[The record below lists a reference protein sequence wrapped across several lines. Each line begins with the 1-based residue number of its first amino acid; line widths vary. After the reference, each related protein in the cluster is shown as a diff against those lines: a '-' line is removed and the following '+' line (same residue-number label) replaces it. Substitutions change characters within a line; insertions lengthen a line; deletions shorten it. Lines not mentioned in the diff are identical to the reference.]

1 LEESHFGRIRQQK
14 YRFYRKDH
22 LKALLQVLDK
32 DTVKL
37 VAAELEVEVLD
48 KEEAGVDTM
57 AKKTVNYL
65 SDEDAE
71 TLQPRPPIVTVMGHV
86 DHGKVGHCAPV
97 GRSFYCILSL
107 HSAPGCPDVQIR
119 FLLCRSHLRA
129 TPPCFQAAQA
139 QRRLSYIILPCA
151 DCHIALMAT
160 LRSHQL

>member
-1 LEESHFGRIRQQK
+1 LFRNDI
-14 YRFYRKDH
+14 

-57 AKKTVNYL
+57 AKKTVDYL

-86 DHGKVGHCAPV
+86 DHGKVGHSAPV
-97 GRSFYCILSL
+97 GRTVHSKLSL
-107 HSAPGCPDVQIR
+107 HSAPGRPDVLIR
-119 FLLCRSHLRA
+119 LLCRSIGEPHHHVSR
-129 TPPCFQAAQA
+129 
-139 QRRLSYIILPCA
+139 QRKDSAGCLDIILSCA
-151 DCHIALMAT
+151 DCRFVLMASSK
-160 LRSHQL
+160 L